1 MHINDIG
8 SYVKDAIGDASVDCM
23 VVKQGSKL
31 TGGELKAMQKELE
44 LTEDKVI
51 GKKRHNCFA
60 NERQIEFCICQ
71 DQ

>member
-23 VVKQGSKL
+23 VVKKGSLL

-44 LTEDKVI
+44 LGEDKV
-51 GKKRHNCFA
+51 
-60 NERQIEFCICQ
+60 
-71 DQ
+71 

>member
-31 TGGELKAMQKELE
+31 TGSELKAMQKELE

-51 GKKRHNCFA
+51 RKKRQSCFA
-60 NERQIEFCICQ
+60 NEKQIEFCICQ